1 MASSRQLGVLFC
13 FGFKTAMF
21 FLFFR
26 CIPSTAETVIEILK
40 SLNLGFAM
48 ASVSQIE
55 SHISCNR
62 SCVLSFPSK
71 VFFIL
76 LYNRLTNN
84 ILQFSTGTVNT
95 LNLSQCEYST
105 DALEGISTF
114 GDELSPA
121 TQR

>member
-71 VFFIL
+71 VFLFCFTTGL
-76 LYNRLTNN
+76 LTIYYNLVLEQLT
-84 ILQFSTGTVNT
+84 
-95 LNLSQCEYST
+95 
-105 DALEGISTF
+105 
-114 GDELSPA
+114 P
-121 TQR
+121 